1 MPRDGTSGPRKD
13 EAGQAPRVLLVKSR
27 GRSRTDNAE
36 RAIRQRA
43 GEEPRSL
50 LLEEVLGCD
59 VLDEFEVTGMAGWR
73 GRVYKFLPYFV
84 AQAME
89 AALRSRSYD
98 VVVTWSER
106 HTVAV
111 AALFACFR
119 VRTPHLALMFWMSK
133 PSVRIPLR
141 IFRSGVDRII
151 TWSSL
156 QRSLAIENSGF
167 SPEDIV
173 LVHHPVDQEFY
184 HPGSD
189 EQTIIFSAGSTERDF
204 QTLVEAARGLKIPVR
219 IAASLVVTHDGLR
232 TATKDVRG
240 QLGDLADLEVGPL
253 TPAELRASYA
263 AAKVVVVPL
272 LPSDID
278 AGVNV
283 ILEGMAAGRPV
294 IASRTRGQ
302 IDVIRDGENGLL
314 VPPGDVAA
322 LRAGIEYVLN
332 DPAAAAVLGR
342 RARAYVE
349 VNHRLEDF
357 VEQIRENTETLAATK
372 PRRIL
377 TIPGR

>member
-1 MPRDGTSGPRKD
+1 M
-13 EAGQAPRVLLVKSR
+13 RVLLVKSR
-27 GRSRTDNAE
+27 GRSRTDNRE
-36 RAIRQRA
+36 RALRQRA

-59 VLDEFEVTGMAGWR
+59 VLDEFEIADMAGWR
-73 GRVYKFLPYFV
+73 GKIYKVLPFFV
-84 AQAME
+84 SQAIE
-89 AALRSRSYD
+89 AALRSGSYD

-133 PSVRIPLR
+133 PAVRVPLR
-141 IFRSGVDRII
+141 VFRSGLDRII
-151 TWSSL
+151 TWSSV
-156 QRSLAIENSGF
+156 QRLMAIEGIGF

-173 LVHHPVDQEFY
+173 LVRHPVDQEFFR
-184 HPGSD
+184 PTD
-189 EQTIIFSAGSTERDF
+189 KEQTIIFSAGSTERDF
-204 QTLVEAARGLKIPVR
+204 GTLAEAAQGLNIPVR

-232 TATKDVRG
+232 TATKDVRE
-240 QLGDLADLEVGPL
+240 QLSDVQDLEVGPL
-253 TPAELRASYA
+253 SPLELRDSYA

-283 ILEGMAAGRPV
+283 ILEGMAMGRPV

-302 IDVIRDGENGLL
+302 IDVIRHGENGIL
-314 VPPGDVAA
+314 VPPGDASA
-322 LRAGIEYVLN
+322 LRASIEYVVRE
-332 DPAAAAVLGR
+332 PQAAAAMGR

-349 VNHRLEDF
+349 ECHRLEDF
-357 VEQIRENTETLAATK
+357 VEQVRANAEVLSAMK
-372 PRRIL
+372 PRRL
-377 TIPGR
+377 LLGRS